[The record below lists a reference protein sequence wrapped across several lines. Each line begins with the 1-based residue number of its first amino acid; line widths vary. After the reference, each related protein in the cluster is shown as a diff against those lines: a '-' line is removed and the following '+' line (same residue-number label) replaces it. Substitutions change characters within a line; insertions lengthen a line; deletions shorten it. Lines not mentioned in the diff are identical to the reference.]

1 MKLITDITLELTG
14 ETKRFEVQAK
24 QGDKGTRFV
33 RVSLTNNGAEFEI
46 PSGVTVIAN
55 IQKPDRKFCFNEC
68 NLEENKVLVPLTNQ
82 ALAVAGTAECDI
94 EIRDGGGNLIL
105 SSQAFTIEIEKSMRD
120 ENAIESS
127 NEFTALEKINA
138 AEAARVKAEAAR
150 VKAEAARVEAEK
162 KRVTAENGRV
172 SAETERQKQLALMK
186 TATTEADNA
195 KTGALQAKSQAE
207 QAASGANAAK
217 EAADDAAN
225 AADAAAQRATQAA
238 SGVEEA
244 TQSAND
250 AAAEANSAKDAAN
263 TAAANT
269 NAAIAGANSAKA
281 AAEAAAEACEG
292 IAAGINTIPDL
303 ATGKVYTIGIQNGIA
318 YLEEVVE

>member
-1 MKLITDITLELTG
+1 MAEEMKLITDITLELTG

-68 NLEENKVLVPLTNQ
+68 TLQENKVLVPLTNQ

-120 ENAIESS
+120 ESAIESS

-138 AEAARVKAEAAR
+138 AEAAR

-186 TATTEADNA
+186 TATTEAENA
-195 KTGALQAKSQAE
+195 KTGAIQAKSQAE
-207 QAASGANAAK
+207 QAAEMATQTANAAAT
-217 EAADDAAN
+217 EAKKTAS
-225 AADAAAQRATQAA
+225 DAAAAA
-238 SGVEEA
+238 KETAE
-244 TQSAND
+244 T
-250 AAAEANSAKDAAN
+250 AAGKAN
-263 TAAANT
+263 TAASNT
-269 NAAIAGANSAKA
+269 NAAIAGANAAKV
-281 AAEAAAEACEG
+281 AAEAAAAACEG

-303 ATGKVYTIGIQNGIA
+303 VTGKVYTLGIQNGIA

>member
-33 RVSLTNNGAEFEI
+33 RVSLTNNGAEFEM

-68 NLEENKVLVPLTNQ
+68 TLEENKVLVPLTNQ

-150 VKAEAARVEAEK
+150 VEAEK

-207 QAASGANAAK
+207 QAASG
-217 EAADDAAN
+217 
-225 AADAAAQRATQAA
+225 
-238 SGVEEA
+238 VEEA

-250 AAAEANSAKDAAN
+250 AAAAANSAKDAAN

>member
-1 MKLITDITLELTG
+1 MKLITDINLELTG

-33 RVSLTNNGAEFEI
+33 RVSLTNNGAEFEM

-68 NLEENKVLVPLTNQ
+68 TLEENKVLVPLTNQ

-120 ENAIESS
+120 ESAIESS

-138 AEAARVKAEAAR
+138 AEEARVKAEAAR
-150 VKAEAARVEAEK
+150 V
-162 KRVTAENGRV
+162 TAENKRA
-172 SAETERQKQLALMK
+172 SAETSRASAEMERQKQLALMK
-186 TATTEADNA
+186 TATEEADNA
-195 KTGALQAKSQAE
+195 KAGALQAKSQAE
-207 QAASGANAAK
+207 QAAAAATQTASAAAK
-217 EAADDAAN
+217 EAKETAETAA
-225 AADAAAQRATQAA
+225 
-238 SGVEEA
+238 G
-244 TQSAND
+244 
-250 AAAEANSAKDAAN
+250 KAN
-263 TAAANT
+263 TAASNT
-269 NAAIAGANSAKA
+269 NAAIAGANAA
-281 AAEAAAEACEG
+281 AVAAEAAAEACEG

>member
-1 MKLITDITLELTG
+1 MAEEMKLITDITLELTG

-68 NLEENKVLVPLTNQ
+68 TLQENKVLVPLTNQ

-120 ENAIESS
+120 ESAIESS
-127 NEFTALEKINA
+127 NEFTALEEINA
-138 AEAARVKAEAAR
+138 AEAAR

-186 TATTEADNA
+186 TATTEAENA

-207 QAASGANAAK
+207 QAAEMATQTANAAAT
-217 EAADDAAN
+217 EAKKTAS
-225 AADAAAQRATQAA
+225 DAAAAA
-238 SGVEEA
+238 KETAE
-244 TQSAND
+244 T
-250 AAAEANSAKDAAN
+250 AAGKAN
-263 TAAANT
+263 TAASNT
-269 NAAIAGANSAKA
+269 NAAIAGANAAKV
-281 AAEAAAEACEG
+281 AAEAAAAACEG

-303 ATGKVYTIGIQNGIA
+303 VTGKVYTLGIQNGIA

>member
-33 RVSLTNNGAEFEI
+33 RVSLTNNGAEFEM

-68 NLEENKVLVPLTNQ
+68 NLEGNKVLVPLTNQ

-120 ENAIESS
+120 ESAIESS

-138 AEAARVKAEAAR
+138 AEAAR

-186 TATTEADNA
+186 TATTEAENA
-195 KTGALQAKSQAE
+195 KTGALRAKSQAE
-207 QAASGANAAK
+207 QAAETATQTANAAAT
-217 EAADDAAN
+217 EAKKTAS
-225 AADAAAQRATQAA
+225 DAAAAA
-238 SGVEEA
+238 KETAE
-244 TQSAND
+244 T
-250 AAAEANSAKDAAN
+250 AAGKAN
-263 TAAANT
+263 TAASNT
-269 NAAIAGANSAKA
+269 NAAIAGANAAKV
-281 AAEAAAEACEG
+281 AAEAAAAACEG

>member
-138 AEAARVKAEAAR
+138 AEAAR

>member
-1 MKLITDITLELTG
+1 MAAEMKLITDINLELTG

-33 RVSLTNNGAEFEI
+33 RVSLTNNGAEFEM

-68 NLEENKVLVPLTNQ
+68 TLEENKVLVPLTNQ

-120 ENAIESS
+120 ESAIESS

-138 AEAARVKAEAAR
+138 AEEARVKAEAAR
-150 VKAEAARVEAEK
+150 V
-162 KRVTAENGRV
+162 TAENKRA
-172 SAETERQKQLALMK
+172 SAETSRASAEMERQKQLALMK
-186 TATTEADNA
+186 TATEEADNA
-195 KTGALQAKSQAE
+195 KAGALQAKSQAE
-207 QAASGANAAK
+207 QAAAAATQTASAAAK
-217 EAADDAAN
+217 EAKETAETAA
-225 AADAAAQRATQAA
+225 
-238 SGVEEA
+238 G
-244 TQSAND
+244 
-250 AAAEANSAKDAAN
+250 KAN
-263 TAAANT
+263 TAASNT
-269 NAAIAGANSAKA
+269 NAAIAGANAA
-281 AAEAAAEACEG
+281 AVAAEAAAEACEG

>member
-120 ENAIESS
+120 ESAIESS

-138 AEAARVKAEAAR
+138 AEEAR

-250 AAAEANSAKDAAN
+250 AAAAANSAKDAAN

>member
-150 VKAEAARVEAEK
+150 VEAEK

-207 QAASGANAAK
+207 QAAEMATQTANAAATEVK
-217 EAADDAAN
+217 KTAS
-225 AADAAAQRATQAA
+225 DAAAAA
-238 SGVEEA
+238 KETAEK
-244 TQSAND
+244 
-250 AAAEANSAKDAAN
+250 AAGKAN
-263 TAAANT
+263 TAASNT
-269 NAAIAGANSAKA
+269 NAAIAGANAAKV
-281 AAEAAAEACEG
+281 AAEAAAAACEG

-303 ATGKVYTIGIQNGIA
+303 VTGKVYTLGIQNGIA

>member
-33 RVSLTNNGAEFEI
+33 RVSLTNNGAEFEM

-68 NLEENKVLVPLTNQ
+68 TLEENKVLVPLTNQ

-120 ENAIESS
+120 ESAIESS

-138 AEAARVKAEAAR
+138 AEAAR

-186 TATTEADNA
+186 TATTEAENA
-195 KTGALQAKSQAE
+195 KTEALQAKSQAE
-207 QAASGANAAK
+207 QAAEMATQTANAAAT
-217 EAADDAAN
+217 EAKKTASDA
-225 AADAAAQRATQAA
+225 AADAKETAETAA
-238 SGVEEA
+238 G
-244 TQSAND
+244 
-250 AAAEANSAKDAAN
+250 KAN
-263 TAAANT
+263 TAASNT
-269 NAAIAGANSAKA
+269 NAAIAGANAAKV
-281 AAEAAAEACEG
+281 AAEAAAAACEG

-303 ATGKVYTIGIQNGIA
+303 VTGKVYTLGIQNGIA

>member
-1 MKLITDITLELTG
+1 MAAEMKLITDITLELTG

-33 RVSLTNNGAEFEI
+33 RVSLTNNGAEFEM

-68 NLEENKVLVPLTNQ
+68 TLEENKVLVPLTNQ

-120 ENAIESS
+120 ESAIESS

-138 AEAARVKAEAAR
+138 AEAAR

-186 TATTEADNA
+186 TATTEAENA

-207 QAASGANAAK
+207 QAAEMATQTANEAATEAKKTASDAAAAAK
-217 EAADDAAN
+217 ETAETAA
-225 AADAAAQRATQAA
+225 
-238 SGVEEA
+238 G
-244 TQSAND
+244 
-250 AAAEANSAKDAAN
+250 KAN

>member
-1 MKLITDITLELTG
+1 MAEEMKLITDITLELTG

-33 RVSLTNNGAEFEI
+33 RVSLTNNGAEFEM

-68 NLEENKVLVPLTNQ
+68 TLEENKVLVPLTNQ

-120 ENAIESS
+120 ESAIESS

-138 AEAARVKAEAAR
+138 AEEAR

-250 AAAEANSAKDAAN
+250 AAAAANSAKDAAN

>member
-1 MKLITDITLELTG
+1 MAAEMKLITDITLELTG

-33 RVSLTNNGAEFEI
+33 RVSLTNNGAEFEM

-68 NLEENKVLVPLTNQ
+68 TLEGNKVLVPLTNQ

-120 ENAIESS
+120 ESAIESS

-138 AEAARVKAEAAR
+138 AEAAR

-186 TATTEADNA
+186 TATTEAENA

-207 QAASGANAAK
+207 LAAETATQTANAAAT
-217 EAADDAAN
+217 EAKKTAS
-225 AADAAAQRATQAA
+225 DAAAAA
-238 SGVEEA
+238 KETAE
-244 TQSAND
+244 T
-250 AAAEANSAKDAAN
+250 AAGKAN
-263 TAAANT
+263 TAASNT
-269 NAAIAGANSAKA
+269 NAAIAGANAAKV
-281 AAEAAAEACEG
+281 AAEAAAAACEG

-318 YLEEVVE
+318 YLEEVAE

>member
-1 MKLITDITLELTG
+1 MAAEMKLITDITLELTG

-33 RVSLTNNGAEFEI
+33 RVSLTNNGAEFEM

-68 NLEENKVLVPLTNQ
+68 TLEGNKVLVPLTNQ

-120 ENAIESS
+120 ESAIESS

-138 AEAARVKAEAAR
+138 AEEAR

-172 SAETERQKQLALMK
+172 SAEAERQKQLALMK
-186 TATTEADNA
+186 TATTEAENA

-207 QAASGANAAK
+207 QAAETATQTANAAAT
-217 EAADDAAN
+217 EAKKTAS
-225 AADAAAQRATQAA
+225 DAAATAKETAETAA
-238 SGVEEA
+238 G
-244 TQSAND
+244 
-250 AAAEANSAKDAAN
+250 KAN
-263 TAAANT
+263 TAASNT
-269 NAAIAGANSAKA
+269 NAAIAGANAAKV
-281 AAEAAAEACEG
+281 AAEAAAAACEG

-303 ATGKVYTIGIQNGIA
+303 VTGKVYTLGIQNGIA

>member
-1 MKLITDITLELTG
+1 MAEEMKLITDITLELTG

-68 NLEENKVLVPLTNQ
+68 TLEENKVLVPLTNQ

-120 ENAIESS
+120 ESAIESS

-138 AEAARVKAEAAR
+138 AEEAR

-250 AAAEANSAKDAAN
+250 AAAAAYSAKDAAN

>member
-1 MKLITDITLELTG
+1 MAEEMKLITDITLELTG

-120 ENAIESS
+120 ESAIESS

-138 AEAARVKAEAAR
+138 AEEAR

-250 AAAEANSAKDAAN
+250 AAAAANSAKDAAN

>member
-55 IQKPDRKFCFNEC
+55 IQKPDQKFCFNEC
-68 NLEENKVLVPLTNQ
+68 TLEENKVLVPLTNQ

-94 EIRDGGGNLIL
+94 EIRDGGGELIL

-150 VKAEAARVEAEK
+150 VEAEK

-186 TATTEADNA
+186 TATTEAENA

-207 QAASGANAAK
+207 QAAETATQTANAAAT
-217 EAADDAAN
+217 EAKKTAS
-225 AADAAAQRATQAA
+225 DAAAAA
-238 SGVEEA
+238 KETAEK
-244 TQSAND
+244 
-250 AAAEANSAKDAAN
+250 AAGKAN
-263 TAAANT
+263 TAASNT
-269 NAAIAGANSAKA
+269 NAAIAGANAAKV
-281 AAEAAAEACEG
+281 AAEAAAAACEG

-303 ATGKVYTIGIQNGIA
+303 VTGKVYTLGIQNGIA
-318 YLEEVVE
+318 YLEEVEG

>member
-33 RVSLTNNGAEFEI
+33 RVSLTNNGAEFEM

-68 NLEENKVLVPLTNQ
+68 TLEGNKVLVPLTNQ

-120 ENAIESS
+120 ESAIESS

-138 AEAARVKAEAAR
+138 AEEARVKAEAAR
-150 VKAEAARVEAEK
+150 V
-162 KRVTAENGRV
+162 TAENKRASAETSRA

-186 TATTEADNA
+186 TATTDADNA
-195 KTGALQAKSQAE
+195 KNAALQAKQQAE
-207 QAASGANAAK
+207 TAASGANTAK
-217 EAADDAAN
+217 KAADDAAD

-250 AAAEANSAKDAAN
+250 AAAA
-263 TAAANT
+263 
-269 NAAIAGANSAKA
+269 ANSAKA

>member
-1 MKLITDITLELTG
+1 MKLITDINLELTG

-33 RVSLTNNGAEFEI
+33 RVSLRNNGQEFEI
-46 PSGVTVIAN
+46 PSGSTVIAN

-68 NLEENKVLVPLTNQ
+68 TLEENKVLVQLTNQ

-94 EIRDGGGNLIL
+94 EIRDSGGNLIL

-120 ENAIESS
+120 ESAIESS

-138 AEAARVKAEAAR
+138 AEEARAKAEAAR
-150 VKAEAARVEAEK
+150 V
-162 KRVTAENGRV
+162 TAENKRA
-172 SAETERQKQLALMK
+172 SAETSRASAEKERQKQLALMK
-186 TATTEADNA
+186 TATEEADNA
-195 KTGALQAKSQAE
+195 KAGALQAKSQAE
-207 QAASGANAAK
+207 QAAAAATQTASAAAK
-217 EAADDAAN
+217 EAKETAETAA
-225 AADAAAQRATQAA
+225 
-238 SGVEEA
+238 G
-244 TQSAND
+244 
-250 AAAEANSAKDAAN
+250 KAN
-263 TAAANT
+263 TAASNT
-269 NAAIAGANSAKA
+269 NAAIAGANAA
-281 AAEAAAEACEG
+281 AVAAEAAAAACEG

>member
-1 MKLITDITLELTG
+1 MAAEMKLITDITLELTG

-33 RVSLTNNGAEFEI
+33 RVSLTNNGAEFEM

-68 NLEENKVLVPLTNQ
+68 TLEENKVLVPLTNQ

-120 ENAIESS
+120 ESAIESS

-138 AEAARVKAEAAR
+138 AEAAR

-207 QAASGANAAK
+207 QAAEMATQTANAAAT
-217 EAADDAAN
+217 EAKKTAS
-225 AADAAAQRATQAA
+225 DAAAAA
-238 SGVEEA
+238 KETAE
-244 TQSAND
+244 T
-250 AAAEANSAKDAAN
+250 AAGKAN
-263 TAAANT
+263 TAASNT
-269 NAAIAGANSAKA
+269 NAAIAGANAAKV
-281 AAEAAAEACEG
+281 AAEAAAAACEG

-303 ATGKVYTIGIQNGIA
+303 VTGKVYTLGIQNGIA

>member
-33 RVSLTNNGAEFEI
+33 RVSLTNNGAEFEM

-68 NLEENKVLVPLTNQ
+68 TLEGNKVLVPLTNQ

-105 SSQAFTIEIEKSMRD
+105 SSQTFTIEIEKSMRD
-120 ENAIESS
+120 ESAIESS

-138 AEAARVKAEAAR
+138 AEEARVKAEAAR
-150 VKAEAARVEAEK
+150 V
-162 KRVTAENGRV
+162 TAENKRASAETSRA

-186 TATTEADNA
+186 TATTDANDA
-195 KTGALQAKSQAE
+195 KDAALQAKQQAE
-207 QAASGANAAK
+207 TAASGANTAK
-217 EAADDAAN
+217 KAADDAAD

-250 AAAEANSAKDAAN
+250 AAAAANSAKD
-263 TAAANT
+263 
-269 NAAIAGANSAKA
+269 

>member
-68 NLEENKVLVPLTNQ
+68 TLEENKVLVPLTNQ

-94 EIRDGGGNLIL
+94 EIRDGGGELIL

-150 VKAEAARVEAEK
+150 VEAEK

-186 TATTEADNA
+186 TATTEAENA

-207 QAASGANAAK
+207 QAAEN
-217 EAADDAAN
+217 
-225 AADAAAQRATQAA
+225 
-238 SGVEEA
+238 V
-244 TQSAND
+244 
-250 AAAEANSAKDAAN
+250 
-263 TAAANT
+263 
-269 NAAIAGANSAKA
+269 
-281 AAEAAAEACEG
+281 CETERFG
-292 IAAGINTIPDL
+292 I
-303 ATGKVYTIGIQNGIA
+303 
-318 YLEEVVE
+318 

>member
-1 MKLITDITLELTG
+1 MAAEMKLITDITLELTG

-33 RVSLTNNGAEFEI
+33 RVSLTNNGAEFEM

-68 NLEENKVLVPLTNQ
+68 TLEGNKVLVPLTNQ

-120 ENAIESS
+120 ESAIESS

-138 AEAARVKAEAAR
+138 AEEARVKAEAAR
-150 VKAEAARVEAEK
+150 V
-162 KRVTAENGRV
+162 TAENKRA
-172 SAETERQKQLALMK
+172 SAETSRASAEKERQKQLALMK
-186 TATTEADNA
+186 TATEEADNA
-195 KTGALQAKSQAE
+195 KAGALQAKSQAE
-207 QAASGANAAK
+207 QAAAAATQTASAAAK
-217 EAADDAAN
+217 EAKETAETAA
-225 AADAAAQRATQAA
+225 
-238 SGVEEA
+238 G
-244 TQSAND
+244 
-250 AAAEANSAKDAAN
+250 KAN
-263 TAAANT
+263 TAASNT
-269 NAAIAGANSAKA
+269 NAAIAGANAAAA
-281 AAEAAAEACEG
+281 AAEAAAAACEG

>member
-1 MKLITDITLELTG
+1 MAAEMKLITDITLELTG

-33 RVSLTNNGAEFEI
+33 RVSLTNNGAEFEM

-68 NLEENKVLVPLTNQ
+68 TLEENKVLVPLTNQ

-138 AEAARVKAEAAR
+138 AEEARVKAEAAR
-150 VKAEAARVEAEK
+150 V
-162 KRVTAENGRV
+162 TAENKRASAETSRA

-186 TATTEADNA
+186 TATTDADNA
-195 KTGALQAKSQAE
+195 KNAALQAKQQAE
-207 QAASGANAAK
+207 TAASGANTAK
-217 EAADDAAN
+217 KAADDAAD

-250 AAAEANSAKDAAN
+250 AAAAANSAKDAAN

>member
-1 MKLITDITLELTG
+1 MAEEMKLITDITLELTG

-68 NLEENKVLVPLTNQ
+68 TLQENKVLVPLTNQ

-120 ENAIESS
+120 ESAIESS

-138 AEAARVKAEAAR
+138 AEAAR

-186 TATTEADNA
+186 TATTEAENA
-195 KTGALQAKSQAE
+195 KKGALQAKSQAE
-207 QAASGANAAK
+207 QAAEMATQTANAAAT
-217 EAADDAAN
+217 EAKKTAS
-225 AADAAAQRATQAA
+225 DAAAAA
-238 SGVEEA
+238 KETAE
-244 TQSAND
+244 T
-250 AAAEANSAKDAAN
+250 AAGKAN
-263 TAAANT
+263 TAASNT
-269 NAAIAGANSAKA
+269 NAAIAGANAAKV
-281 AAEAAAEACEG
+281 AAEAAAAACEG

-303 ATGKVYTIGIQNGIA
+303 VTGKVYTLGIQNGIA

>member
-1 MKLITDITLELTG
+1 MQEMAAEMKLITDITLELTG

-33 RVSLTNNGAEFEI
+33 RVSLTNNGAEFEM

-68 NLEENKVLVPLTNQ
+68 TLEGNKVLVPLTNQ

-120 ENAIESS
+120 ESAIESS

-138 AEAARVKAEAAR
+138 AEEARVKAEAAR
-150 VKAEAARVEAEK
+150 V
-162 KRVTAENGRV
+162 TAENKRA
-172 SAETERQKQLALMK
+172 SAETSRASAEKERQKQLALMK
-186 TATTEADNA
+186 TATEEADNA
-195 KTGALQAKSQAE
+195 KAGALQAKSQAE
-207 QAASGANAAK
+207 QAAAAATQTASAAAK
-217 EAADDAAN
+217 EAKETAETAA
-225 AADAAAQRATQAA
+225 
-238 SGVEEA
+238 G
-244 TQSAND
+244 
-250 AAAEANSAKDAAN
+250 KAN
-263 TAAANT
+263 TAASNT
-269 NAAIAGANSAKA
+269 NAAIAGANAAAA
-281 AAEAAAEACEG
+281 AAEAAAAACEG

>member
-1 MKLITDITLELTG
+1 MAEEMKLITDITLELTG

-94 EIRDGGGNLIL
+94 EIRDGGGELIL

-120 ENAIESS
+120 ESAIESS

-138 AEAARVKAEAAR
+138 AEEAR

-250 AAAEANSAKDAAN
+250 AAAAANSAKDAAN